1 MNVCDIADV
10 SAEAGIIATIVLH
23 PEYVYYSE
31 KLTPHHFTN
40 EQNGYMYYA
49 ISELAKK
56 GVSQID
62 AYNITNILNAR
73 PETKVKA
80 ESLLPVSAIKDFII
94 VAPNIARH
102 SIEEYRLVVDSV
114 MSAALRRNLY
124 MRLLDAEKLCFQ
136 DSESDIEQQVYE
148 ILDDVMSEYAST
160 NDIPEYKDIIDSV
173 WKEIE
178 ARQGNGCAGLK
189 FKFPTLNNYVTID
202 RGELVIF
209 AAEAKQGKS
218 MMLLNIAVDLM
229 KQNQAVLYL
238 DSELNDR
245 MFTARIIAHLSGIEF
260 RRLTSGEY
268 SQEEA
273 EHIEEAKAWL
283 KTRKLTHLYIPM
295 FDIQTIYTA
304 IKRVHH
310 TQGLDVLIVDYF
322 KSSDEPDAYS
332 NYAELGKFVDLIKNR
347 VAGDMDIAAL
357 GAVQATSSGKVA
369 DSAKIGR
376 NASCILLLQEKT
388 PEEIEM
394 DGEACGNKK
403 LRVLFNRNGAQM
415 APGEYIDLYF
425 DGNHILYEEAT
436 QHDIQ
441 VPW

>member
-23 PEYVYYSE
+23 PDYVYYSE
-31 KLTPHHFTN
+31 QLTPHHFTN

-49 ISELAKK
+49 ISELAKR
-56 GVSQID
+56 GISQID

-80 ESLLPVSAIKDFII
+80 ETLLPVSAIKDFISNAN
-94 VAPNIARH
+94 VIARN
-102 SIEEYRLVVDSV
+102 SVEEYRLIIDAV
-114 MSAALRRNLY
+114 MNAALRRSLY
-124 MRLLDAEKLCFQ
+124 LRLQDAEQLCFNTEEQ
-136 DSESDIEQQVYE
+136 EIEQKVYE

-160 NDIPEYKDIIDSV
+160 NDIPEYKDVVDSV
-173 WKEIE
+173 WEEIK
-178 ARQGNGCAGLK
+178 ARQGDGCSGLK
-189 FKFPTLNNYVTID
+189 FPFPTLNKYVTID

-229 KQNQAVLYL
+229 RKDQAVLYL

-245 MFTARIIAHLSGIEF
+245 MFTARIIAHLTGIEF
-260 RRLTSGEY
+260 RRLTAGEY
-268 SQEEA
+268 SAKEA
-273 EHIEEAKAWL
+273 QSITEALAWL
-283 KTRKLTHLYIPM
+283 KTRRFTHLYIPM

-322 KSSDEPDAYS
+322 KSSDEPDAYT

-357 GAVQATSSGKVA
+357 GAVQATASGKVA

-376 NASCILLLQEKT
+376 NASAILLLQEKT
-388 PEEIEM
+388 PEEIDM
-394 DGEACGNKK
+394 DGEECGNKK

-415 APGEYIDLYF
+415 AAGTYIDMLFQGDIIRYS
-425 DGNHILYEEAT
+425 EAT
-436 QHDIQ
+436 QHEIQ

>member
-1 MNVCDIADV
+1 MNVIEIADIN
-10 SAEAGIIATIVLH
+10 AEAGVIATVVLH
-23 PEYVYYSE
+23 PDFIYYSE
-31 KLTPHHFTN
+31 HLTPHQFTN

-49 ISELAKK
+49 ISELAKRGIMK
-56 GVSQID
+56 ID

-73 PETKVKA
+73 ADTKAKA
-80 ESLLPVSAIKDFII
+80 ENLLPISVIKDFIANAQ
-94 VAPNIARH
+94 VIARH
-102 SIEEYRLVVDSV
+102 SIEEYRLIVDAV
-114 MSAALRRNLY
+114 MGAALRRNLFE
-124 MRLLDAEKLCFQ
+124 RLQDAERLCF
-136 DSESDIEQQVYE
+136 DTEETDIEQKVYG

-160 NDIPEYKDIIDSV
+160 NDIPEYKDVVDSV
-173 WKEIE
+173 WEEIK
-178 ARQGNGCAGLK
+178 ARQGDGCAGLK
-189 FKFPTLNNYVTID
+189 FPFPTLNKYVTID

-229 KQNQAVLYL
+229 QKNQAVLYL

-245 MFTARIIAHLSGIEF
+245 MFTARIIAHLTGIEF
-260 RRLTSGEY
+260 RRLTAGEY
-268 SQEEA
+268 SAEEA
-273 EHIEEAKAWL
+273 RSITEALAWL
-283 KTRKLTHLYIPM
+283 KTRKFTHLYIPM
-295 FDIQTIYTA
+295 FDVQTIYTA

-322 KSSDEPDAYS
+322 KSSDEPDAYT

-357 GAVQATSSGKVA
+357 GAVQATASGKVA

-376 NASCILLLQEKT
+376 NASAILLLQEKT
-388 PEEIEM
+388 PEEIDM
-394 DGEACGNKK
+394 DGEECGNKK

-415 APGEYIDLYF
+415 AAGTYIDMRF
-425 DGNHILYEEAT
+425 DGNHILYEEAA